1 MHLLTLLDEA
11 TEQARLKDYP
21 QKSVTRIMSA
31 SSFLMERFSHAELN
45 LLLNPVKPDPL
56 GDDSFPERVKML
68 IK

>member
-1 MHLLTLLDEA
+1 
-11 TEQARLKDYP
+11 
-21 QKSVTRIMSA
+21 MSA